1 MIVNLV
7 TAEIYREVL
16 LMGDLEKNIWLI
28 IWNNLKGLFAIF
40 IKGTPWRLIVWDNKP
55 VLAGQAGVLTRHSK
69 LQDHL
74 SKKITLS

>member
-16 LMGDLEKNIWLI
+16 LMGNLEKNIWLI

-40 IKGTPWRLIVWDNKP
+40 IEPLIAP
-55 VLAGQAGVLTRHSK
+55 LER
-69 LQDHL
+69 
-74 SKKITLS
+74 